1 MLLKRRRKH
10 KRSWISSARKQT
22 SSIRKPCKMG
32 CGFIEV
38 AEAHHIVPLSLQY
51 KHGLQKPI
59 LEVVWLCPNCH
70 KIVHR
75 FISNNKELDID
86 RDTQHQDLSFLEA
99 KYPRQFKISQMCEQL
114 LLNIEE
120 RIVCDKVNTR

>member
-1 MLLKRRRKH
+1 
-10 KRSWISSARKQT
+10 
-22 SSIRKPCKMG
+22 MG
-32 CGFIEV
+32 CGFIEI
-38 AEAHHIVPLSLQY
+38 AEAHHIVPLSLQH

-114 LLNIEE
+114 LFNIEE
-120 RIVCDKVNTR
+120 RQFL